1 MSEIKKYYE
10 SMNDQS
16 LYELA
21 VYESKDLTPEA
32 TEALLDVISARKFD
46 IKIIENVEKQ
56 RKSYSQDELLLLVD
70 SFSKIKCGIC
80 NKENGIN
87 AIRLNII
94 KGVVVLT
101 FKETKTV
108 LGCKCCLEKE
118 KINANREN
126 LLKGWWSYTG
136 IIRTPIAIISNNI
149 RYEKLEKDFEKPSE
163 EFIEYIKNNIGEV
176 LNLTSSN

>member
-16 LYELA
+16 LYQLA

-32 TEALLDVISARKFD
+32 TEALLEVISARKLD
-46 IKIIENVEKQ
+46 LNVIENVEKQ
-56 RKSYSQDELLLLVD
+56 RKEYSQDELLLLVD

-80 NKENGIN
+80 NEENGIN
-87 AIRLNII
+87 AIRLKFV
-94 KGVVVLT
+94 KGVVFFT
-101 FKETKTV
+101 FKKTKTV

-118 KINANREN
+118 KINVNKEN

-136 IIRTPIAIISNNI
+136 IIRTPLAVISNNLS
-149 RYEKLEKDFEKPSE
+149 YKKLEKDFEKPSQ
-163 EFIEYIKNNIGEV
+163 EFIEYTKNNIGEV
-176 LNLTSSN
+176 LNLTSCN